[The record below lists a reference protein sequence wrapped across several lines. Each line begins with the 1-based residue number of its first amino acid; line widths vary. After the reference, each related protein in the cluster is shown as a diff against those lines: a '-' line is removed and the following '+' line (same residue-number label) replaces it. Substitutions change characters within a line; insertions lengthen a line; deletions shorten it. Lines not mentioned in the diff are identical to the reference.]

1 VLPLVQFVHRPGL
14 VDLSWGHPRPALLPV
29 EEWAQASAAA
39 FRGYGSSA
47 LTYGFAAGP
56 GPLVEWLAARLRVP
70 AEEFFVSAGAS
81 QALELVCAVLVS
93 RDDTVLVDAPTYH
106 LALRILGD
114 HAGSVVPVPDLDQLD
129 AAVAELRAAG
139 RRVPLLY
146 LVPTYGNPTGASLRG
161 RAELVAAARRL
172 GLTIVED
179 DTYRELSFTGEPPV
193 ALYDLAGS
201 AGPVVRI
208 GSFAKSVAPGLRLG
222 WVNAPP
228 ALITQLVERG
238 YVFSGG
244 GVNHAT
250 ALAMAEFGASGAYDA
265 HLARV
270 RTAYAA
276 QRDALVS
283 ALRADAPGLT
293 FEVPGG
299 GWFVWVRL
307 PAGRDAEAL
316 LPGAEECG
324 VSYVPGTRF
333 GGGPAYLR
341 LSFSMLD
348 RATLEDGAR
357 RLAAAMAR
365 RPPRS

>member
-1 VLPLVQFVHRPGL
+1 
-14 VDLSWGHPRPALLPV
+14 
-29 EEWAQASAAA
+29 
-39 FRGYGSSA
+39 
-47 LTYGFAAGP
+47 
-56 GPLVEWLAARLRVP
+56 
-70 AEEFFVSAGAS
+70 VSAGAS
-81 QALELVCAVLVS
+81 QALELVCAVLVT

-307 PAGRDAEAL
+307 PAGRDAELAGD
-316 LPGAEECG
+316 PGGREGAGHHGRARTGVESDTEVAGVVRIVIGQEDPPHVVRVDEAEDLFDPSVTEAG
-324 VSYVPGTRF
+324 
-333 GGGPAYLR
+333 
-341 LSFSMLD
+341 
-348 RATLEDGAR
+348 GAR
-357 RLAAAMAR
+357 VDDHRLGALDHE
-365 RPPRS
+365 

>member
-1 VLPLVQFVHRPGL
+1 VALPVVQFVERPDL
-14 VDLSWGHPRPALLPV
+14 VDLGWGHPRPTLLPV
-29 EEWAQASAAA
+29 AEWARASAAA
-39 FRGYGSSA
+39 LRGYGSSA
-47 LTYGFAAGP
+47 LAYGFAAGP
-56 GPLVEWLAARLRVP
+56 GPLVEWLAGRLRVP
-70 AEEFFVSAGAS
+70 PEEFFVSAGAS

-114 HAGSVVPVPDLDQLD
+114 HAGSVVPVPDLARLD
-129 AAVAELRAAG
+129 PLVAELRAAG

-146 LVPTYGNPTGASLRG
+146 LVPTFGNPTGMSLSG
-161 RAELVAAARRL
+161 RAELVAAAARL
-172 GLTIVED
+172 GLTVVED
-179 DTYRELSFTGEPPV
+179 DTYRELAFDAPAPV
-193 ALYDLAGS
+193 ALYDLARGDGS
-201 AGPVVRI
+201 VVRI

-228 ALITQLVERG
+228 ALIARLVERG

-265 HLARV
+265 HLGVLRS
-270 RTAYAA
+270 AYRE

-316 LPGAEECG
+316 LPRAEECG

-333 GGGPAYLR
+333 GGGPDYLR
-341 LSFSMLD
+341 LSFSMLEP
-348 RATLEDGAR
+348 AALAEGAR
-357 RLAAAMAR
+357 RLAAALA
-365 RPPRS
+365 